1 MSSGYE
7 YGLRAGL
14 AWRPLARGVPPL
26 PPPMPDPSTGTLPAG
41 TPTEEGLAT
50 LNITFKPTATGPRT
64 TVMSIK
70 TKDGLSIGSVNLD
83 GTGLPMPKEKQAEDT
98 GCSATGHQAA
108 PSGTLIGL
116 LLAAGTLLLRRRR
129 TAL

>member
-1 MSSGYE
+1 M
-7 YGLRAGL
+7 
-14 AWRPLARGVPPL
+14 
-26 PPPMPDPSTGTLPAG
+26 DPSTGTLPAG

-70 TKDGLSIGSVNLD
+70 TRRSVDWQRQPGRYGPADAEGKASGRHGLLR
-83 GTGLPMPKEKQAEDT
+83 PR
-98 GCSATGHQAA
+98 GHQAA

-116 LLAAGTLLLRRRR
+116 LFADWHLLLRRRR
-129 TAL
+129 TA